1 MKIELLE
8 YPNEKDWME
17 VKRRALVTVGKKPVN
32 PPDSEW
38 KKKILYARHS
48 PIRYL
53 RFSFY
58 LEIPYYVS
66 VHLARHVHA
75 QPYIRSQRNDRQN
88 EYDRNAARQDAE
100 ISMIWDLNAEEFMV
114 VANKRLCMKAD
125 PVTRKV
131 VAEMCETV
139 KDICQEIYLF
149 LLPACTYNGGACHEI
164 DSCGICDKKYFDIL
178 VSFAEK
184 FDLIT

>member
-8 YPNEKDWME
+8 YPTGKDWME

-75 QPYIRSQRNDRQN
+75 QPYIRSQRNDRQS

-100 ISMIWDLNAEEFMV
+100 VSMIWDMNAEEFMI
-114 VANKRLCMKAD
+114 VANKRLCQKAD
-125 PVTRKV
+125 STTQRV
-131 VAEMCETV
+131 VYEMCETV
-139 KDICQEIYLF
+139 KDACPEIYTHLV
-149 LLPACTYNGGACHEI
+149 PACAHNGGACHEI
-164 DSCGICDKKYFDIL
+164 DSCGLGDKIYLDVLSKL
-178 VSFAEK
+178 VKS
-184 FDLIT
+184 

>member
-8 YPNEKDWME
+8 YPTEKDWME

-32 PPDSEW
+32 PPDSKW
-38 KKKILYARHS
+38 KRKILYARHS

-100 ISMIWDLNAEEFMV
+100 VSMIWDMSAEELMT

-125 PVTRKV
+125 PTTRLIV
-131 VAEMCETV
+131 HEMCETV
-139 KDICQEIYLF
+139 REVCPEIYD
-149 LLPACTYNGGACHEI
+149 LLVPSCCYNGGLCHEI
-164 DSCGICDKKYFDIL
+164 ESCGLGAKIALKIL
-178 VSFAEK
+178 SGAE
-184 FDLIT
+184 

>member
-8 YPNEKDWME
+8 YPTEKDWME

-38 KKKILYARHS
+38 KSKILYARHS

-58 LEIPYYVS
+58 LEVPYYVS

-75 QPYIRSQRNDRQN
+75 QPYIRSQRNDRQS
-88 EYDRNAARQDAE
+88 EYDRNSARQDAE
-100 ISMIWDLNAEEFMV
+100 VSMIWDLNAEEFMV
-114 VANKRLCMKAD
+114 VANKRLCSKAD
-125 PVTRKV
+125 PTTQKV
-131 VAEMCETV
+131 VYEMCETV
-139 KDICQEIYLF
+139 KDVCPEIYVF
-149 LLPACTYNGGACHEI
+149 LLPACGYNGGVCHEI
-164 DSCGICDKKYFDIL
+164 DSCGLGDKIYLDVLSKL
-178 VSFAEK
+178 VK
-184 FDLIT
+184 KLT